1 MDRPDQSQLKDFEV
15 NTKIKLAGLWIS
27 VVFCY
32 LYGDYFELYTPEKV
46 EGMLA
51 GNSGLD
57 SPLKLL
63 LASIMMTIPALMV
76 FLSLSLKPGLNR
88 WLNIIFG
95 SIFTLI
101 MLLIAIG
108 SVTPWYTF
116 YVYLALVESVLT
128 FLIVRMAIQWPKTSG
143 ASK

>member
-1 MDRPDQSQLKDFEV
+1 MNHTTKSQLKDFEV
-15 NTKIKLAGLWIS
+15 NTKIKLAGIWIA
-27 VVFCY
+27 VTLCY

-46 EGMLA
+46 EGLLS

-63 LASIMMTIPALMV
+63 FASIMMTVPALMV
-76 FLSLSLKPGLNR
+76 FLSLITKPGLNR

-101 MLLIAIG
+101 MVLIAIG
-108 SVTPWYTF
+108 SLTPWYSF

-128 FLIVRMAIQWPKTSG
+128 FLIVRMAVQWPKTSG